1 MCRVSYLA
9 PVQPFK
15 QRFRPAYLP
24 CVSDRDIYL
33 KSRNCNYCNIY
44 IWGNKESCSVDLYT
58 HVFQHYQKFIV
69 EIPTGQEVMCL
80 GSFCGLSVCCLAGL
94 CVSTQDYGNAGF
106 RSRLLAPESRN
117 SGRVRQFPRHCTAG
131 QHSKPHS
138 CRSHNTP
145 RRPAAAAAA
154 ASSHEKPTCRNWAE
168 ARGRQICG
176 TDYSDITFP
185 LSFGNPSFVK
195 NP

>member
-1 MCRVSYLA
+1 MSRKLL
-9 PVQPFK
+9 
-15 QRFRPAYLP
+15 RIE
-24 CVSDRDIYL
+24 CVLLGR
-33 KSRNCNYCNIY
+33 
-44 IWGNKESCSVDLYT
+44 SV
-58 HVFQHYQKFIV
+58 
-69 EIPTGQEVMCL
+69 
-80 GSFCGLSVCCLAGL
+80 

-145 RRPAAAAAA
+145 RRPAAAA
-154 ASSHEKPTCRNWAE
+154 SSHEKPTCRNWAE

-195 NP
+195 NPRICRQCVLNSAKNFKPML